1 MSQARNDAE
10 DLDAE
15 ELDEEFAQDG
25 PQDDADA
32 EERKAAKADRRTKK
46 DDKRPSRGRKPA
58 AGKKTAPAARKPAA
72 KKRKRTSPALFY
84 RQIVAEMRK
93 VVWPTRGEL
102 STYTAVV
109 IVFVVCII
117 GIVASMDYGI
127 SKAVQAVFG

>member
-15 ELDEEFAQDG
+15 ELDEEFAEDD
-25 PQDDADA
+25 PQDDAV
-32 EERKAAKADRRTKK
+32 ERKATKADRKNGK
-46 DDKRPSRGRKPA
+46 DGKRSSRGKKPA

-117 GIVASMDYGI
+117 GIVAAMDYGI

>member
-1 MSQARNDAE
+1 VSQARNDAG
-10 DLDAE
+10 DLDEDFAE
-15 ELDEEFAQDG
+15 DEPLE
-25 PQDDADA
+25 DAVEVKATKAD
-32 EERKAAKADRRTKK
+32 RKAAKDAKRRSRAKQAGTGPKK
-46 DDKRPSRGRKPA
+46 S
-58 AGKKTAPAARKPAA
+58 APAAKKPVA

-117 GIVASMDYGI
+117 GIVAAMDYGI
-127 SKAVQAVFG
+127 SKAVSAVFG

>member
-1 MSQARNDAE
+1 VSQARNDAG
-10 DLDAE
+10 DLDEDFAE
-15 ELDEEFAQDG
+15 DEPLDEAVG
-25 PQDDADA
+25 
-32 EERKAAKADRRTKK
+32 RKATKADRKAEK
-46 DDKRPSRGRKPA
+46 DDKRRSRGKK
-58 AGKKTAPAARKPAA
+58 AGPKKSSAPAPKKPAA

-117 GIVASMDYGI
+117 AIVATMDYGI
-127 SKAVQAVFG
+127 SKAVSAVFG

>member
-1 MSQARNDAE
+1 VSQARNDAE

-15 ELDEEFAQDG
+15 ELDEEFAEDE
-25 PQDDADA
+25 PQDDAV
-32 EERKAAKADRRTKK
+32 ERKATKADRKTKK

-58 AGKKTAPAARKPAA
+58 AGKKTAPAAKKPAA

>member
-15 ELDEEFAQDG
+15 ELDEEFAEDE
-25 PQDDADA
+25 PQDAA
-32 EERKAAKADRRTKK
+32 EEKATKADRRSRRDRK
-46 DDKRPSRGRKPA
+46 DDKRPSRGKKPA
-58 AGKKTAPAARKPAA
+58 AKKSTGPAAKKPAA

-93 VVWPTRGEL
+93 VVWPTRAEL

-117 GIVASMDYGI
+117 GIVAAMDYGI

>member
-10 DLDAE
+10 DLDEDFAE
-15 ELDEEFAQDG
+15 DE
-25 PQDDADA
+25 PQDAV
-32 EERKAAKADRRTKK
+32 ERKATKADRKSGKK
-46 DDKRPSRGRKPA
+46 DDSDKDGKRASRGKKP
-58 AGKKTAPAARKPAA
+58 AGKKSAPAKKPAA
-72 KKRKRTSPALFY
+72 KKKKRTSPALFY

-117 GIVASMDYGI
+117 GIVATMDYGI
-127 SKAVQAVFG
+127 SKAVAWVFG

>member
-10 DLDAE
+10 DLDAAE
-15 ELDEEFAQDG
+15 ELDEEFAEDE
-25 PQDDADA
+25 PQDAV
-32 EERKAAKADRRTKK
+32 ERKATKADRKNGK
-46 DDKRPSRGRKPA
+46 DGKRASRGKKPA
-58 AGKKTAPAARKPAA
+58 AKGKTAPAARKPAA

-93 VVWPTRGEL
+93 VVWPTRAEL

-117 GIVASMDYGI
+117 GIVAAMDFGI
-127 SKAVQAVFG
+127 SKAVSAVFG

>member
-1 MSQARNDAE
+1 VSQARNDAE

-15 ELDEEFAQDG
+15 ELDEEFAEDE
-25 PQDDADA
+25 PQDDAV
-32 EERKAAKADRRTKK
+32 ERKATKADRKNGK
-46 DDKRPSRGRKPA
+46 DGKRSGRGKKPA
-58 AGKKTAPAARKPAA
+58 AKKTAPAARKPAA

-102 STYTAVV
+102 STYTGVV

-117 GIVASMDYGI
+117 GIVAAMDFGI
-127 SKAVQAVFG
+127 SKAVSAVFG